1 MGLTNL
7 LFQCTGH
14 LQFESI
20 FIFWKWPL
28 LCKHPKEWHM
38 FSLLIFR
45 FFHPN
50 KMEDQILFWLWFF
63 SIILF
68 TIGVGFKP
76 RLGSS
81 FFFLS
86 LKSLFSR
93 YVMTAG
99 QKLYLWNVMWILELS
114 YEILWVYRDIF
125 SLVNIDYIKE
135 PNLWFL
141 CFLWLNSLTFFSE
154 IIIIWSFHLSA
165 MILVARKVKR
175 RFKIWCFENSKAYI
189 CVLNVQV
196 FKRQL
201 QERDWYWP

>member
-1 MGLTNL
+1 
-7 LFQCTGH
+7 
-14 LQFESI
+14 
-20 FIFWKWPL
+20 
-28 LCKHPKEWHM
+28 
-38 FSLLIFR
+38 
-45 FFHPN
+45 
-50 KMEDQILFWLWFF
+50 MEDQILFWLWFF

-114 YEILWVYRDIF
+114 FEILWVYRDIF